1 MWFLNQDF
9 QDFKDEMEILAVG
22 CYEDGR
28 ALPISDVVRNEK
40 TILYE

>member
-22 CYEDGR
+22 CYEDGG
-28 ALPISDVVRNEK
+28 LCPYVNVNNEK
-40 TILYE
+40 VTFYE